1 MHSRISFLHVQ
12 YHGRSIIIYMC
23 VRLLGFMLCRF
34 WKSTH
39 KVFMILVSV
48 MSSKTLLHT
57 TFLCNGVCQNLFFSR
72 GMCFNMGLPFFAGT
86 FLFFSSLLLLW
97 FQQLSMITQWTLI
110 LGTLNILFFS
120 LYWVSECLV
129 YSSHIESAGHIQS
142 GKAHDG
148 DIVLQGKNDSNRCA

>member
-57 TFLCNGVCQNLFFSR
+57 TFLCNGVCQNFDM

-110 LGTLNILFFS
+110 LGTLNILFFLSIGS
-120 LYWVSECLV
+120 LS
-129 YSSHIESAGHIQS
+129 
-142 GKAHDG
+142 
-148 DIVLQGKNDSNRCA
+148 VLSTVLTLSLQDTYKVEKLMMGI